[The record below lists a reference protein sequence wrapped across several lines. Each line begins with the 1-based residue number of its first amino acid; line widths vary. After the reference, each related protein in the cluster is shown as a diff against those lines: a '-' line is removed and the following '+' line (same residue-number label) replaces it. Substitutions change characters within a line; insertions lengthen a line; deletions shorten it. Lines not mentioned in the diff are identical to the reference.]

1 MHRLAVARRAN
12 NLTAL
17 RRSLTLALCF
27 ALTLMAALLQ
37 QVATAAADQRQ
48 DAEDIVIKAETT
60 LKSMLRDPE
69 QGELANYIRQA
80 EAVLIFP
87 RLLKGGFII
96 GAEGGNGL
104 LVVKGDDDE
113 WSSPAF
119 YTLASG
125 SIGLQIGGQVS
136 EAVFTVMNKGAVQSI
151 LNDQVKFGGDVS
163 VALGPMGK
171 GLGAST
177 TTNMDADML
186 AFSRTEGLFGGG
198 ALEGAGMF
206 RKDGLNAAYY
216 DAAGVEPQQIVI
228 DRRYHN
234 PQADGLR
241 EALRTATQR

>member
-1 MHRLAVARRAN
+1 MHALAATRRMH
-12 NLTAL
+12 NLNAT
-17 RRSLTLALCF
+17 RRTITLALCF
-27 ALTLMAALLQ
+27 LLTLMAALFQ

-48 DAEDIVIKAETT
+48 DATDIVSSAETT
-60 LKSMLRDPE
+60 LSSMLRDPE
-69 QGELANYIRQA
+69 QGELSNYIQRA

-96 GAEGGNGL
+96 GAEGGNGV
-104 LVVKGDDDE
+104 LVVKGDDGE

-136 EAVFTVMNKGAVQSI
+136 EAVFTVMNKSAVQSI

-177 TTNMDADML
+177 TTNLDADML

-216 DAAGVEPQQIVI
+216 DAGGVEPRQIVI
-228 DRRYHN
+228 DRDYHN
-234 PQADGLR
+234 PQADKLR
-241 EALRTATQR
+241 EALREATAQ